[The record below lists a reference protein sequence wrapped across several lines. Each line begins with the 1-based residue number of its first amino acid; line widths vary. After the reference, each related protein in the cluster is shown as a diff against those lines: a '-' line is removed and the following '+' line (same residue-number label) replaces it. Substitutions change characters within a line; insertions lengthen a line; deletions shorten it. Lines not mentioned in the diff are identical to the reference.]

1 MARTAAAGH
10 SVGRCFLLLYT
21 PNGSRGSE
29 VAALVGEGSGR
40 ARIVVGYDGSEPA
53 KRALERG
60 APLADD
66 RALIVVVAVAEPYQA
81 AESRS
86 RPTSTGLR
94 PAGGATI
101 SMRRD
106 RY

>member
-10 SVGRCFLLLYT
+10 SVGRCFMPLYT
-21 PNGSRGSE
+21 PTAPE
-29 VAALVGEGSGR
+29 ALRSPPWLGR
-40 ARIVVGYDGSEPA
+40 APGGRIVVGYDGSEPA